1 MFLSCADSNHL
12 PVTLTLL
19 CFHIWSNTLF
29 FNFDPSD
36 TPPLSWLLTAHP
48 LSIPLTTFVE
58 WHLRRTLQL
67 NYILLMISNRKTVAD
82 IREELVELLGEDE
95 AGQFTAAL
103 ELELKRQQEQ
113 QQIVAEREAAF
124 APLDGSGAAGKAPAK
139 DASSGQGGRGKR
151 DRDEANHHAREPN
164 DRSRDTKDRR
174 QDHDQTGKDK
184 RMRGPISGDDQAG
197 HFPSSSSQRN
207 PPSQPTSGAM
217 GGMTMGAMGFNP
229 AQMRQQMEAMAQ
241 MAGFA
246 SAEAMMAAQQ
256 QMLLSMAAGG
266 RGFIHRGGGGG
277 SGGSGGGRGRTGRG
291 VGDGRLGGRGFGGR
305 NAPAAAPAPTVFV
318 PEKARS
324 YVAPHLQEAQKETK
338 KEKAAAK
345 APPAEFVP
353 KALDEAT
360 LASMSAEDRARHT
373 HPAYADFDE
382 DHEPMGAYGGRGG
395 RGRGGRGAPA
405 RGAGRGAGWDS
416 GRGRGRGRGAGRGWG
431 DNASGRGGGGRAVFD
446 AGLSAE
452 R

>member
-1 MFLSCADSNHL
+1 
-12 PVTLTLL
+12 
-19 CFHIWSNTLF
+19 
-29 FNFDPSD
+29 
-36 TPPLSWLLTAHP
+36 
-48 LSIPLTTFVE
+48 
-58 WHLRRTLQL
+58 
-67 NYILLMISNRKTVAD
+67 MISNRKTVVE

-103 ELELKRQQEQ
+103 ETELKRQQQ
-113 QQIVAEREAAF
+113 QQHVVAEREL
-124 APLDGSGAAGKAPAK
+124 APAPVSGSDPEGKAPAK

-151 DRDEANHHAREPN
+151 DREEANPHVREPN

-174 QDHDQTGKDK
+174 QDYDQSGKDK
-184 RMRGPISGDDQAG
+184 RMHAHSGDDQAG

-207 PPSQPTSGAM
+207 PPPRGAM
-217 GGMTMGAMGFNP
+217 GGMMGAVGFNP

-241 MAGFA
+241 MAGYA

-256 QMLLSMAAGG
+256 QMLLSMAA
-266 RGFIHRGGGGG
+266 RGGGFIPRGGG
-277 SGGSGGGRGRTGRG
+277 SGRGRTGRS
-291 VGDGRLGGRGFGGR
+291 GDGRLGGRGFGGR
-305 NAPAAAPAPTVFV
+305 NAPVASPAPTVFV

-360 LASMSAEDRARHT
+360 LASMSAEDRARHM

-382 DHEPMGAYGGRGG
+382 DHEPMGGYGGRGG

-405 RGAGRGAGWDS
+405 RGAGRATSWDA
-416 GRGRGRGRGAGRGWG
+416 GRGRGRGRGWG
-431 DNASGRGGGGRAVFD
+431 ESASGRGGGGGGGRAHFD